1 MSPIRIEGLGIV
13 LNVGNLGLYDMEELN
28 PKQELFCKYY
38 ATNIAET
45 IGNGTKAYLLAYP
58 DSSEDAARSS
68 ASDLLTNPNI
78 IARLKEYWSQAKLTD
93 EEVDAHLASIVRQ
106 NKDLKTKLG
115 SIREYNRLGERGA
128 EVHKV
133 DVYEKYKDK

>member
-1 MSPIRIEGLGIV
+1 
-13 LNVGNLGLYDMEELN
+13 MENNEEKLN

-45 IGNGTKAYLLAYP
+45 IGNGTKSYMLAYP
-58 DSSEDAARSS
+58 DSSEESAMSS
-68 ASDLLTNPNI
+68 ASDLLRNPKVI
-78 IARLKEYWSQAKLTD
+78 IRLKEYWNQAKLTD

-128 EVHKV
+128 ETHKF
-133 DVYEKYKDK
+133 DFSDRSEERR

>member
-1 MSPIRIEGLGIV
+1 
-13 LNVGNLGLYDMEELN
+13 MEENKEEQLN

-38 ATNIAET
+38 ATNVAET
-45 IGNGTKAYLLAYP
+45 MGNGTRSYALAYP
-58 DSSEDAARSS
+58 DSSEEAAMSS
-68 ASDLLTNPNI
+68 ASDLLRNPKI
-78 IARLKEYWSQAKLTD
+78 IGRLKEYWIQAKLTD

-128 EVHKV
+128 ETHKFDFSDIIKGKNNV
-133 DVYEKYKDK
+133 